1 MEKSFISFFIL
12 LFILLFPGFIQ
23 GQTKTED
30 VVYLKNG
37 NIVRGTITEQTLNQS
52 VKIETKD
59 KSLFVFSMEEID
71 KITRESIATPRK
83 TATKPT
89 TPSLS
94 DTISIVKNRLFY
106 QHGIRLSHRELKLVL
121 RSNPEAYSHYKTANG
136 YSTAANVFM
145 VIGATTVLGGVLVKD
160 MATKLILCGSGLGIE
175 LIGVLISTGYRPNM
189 RMAVKTYNKGLKD
202 TKQTTASVRIGLTN
216 YGMGITVGF

>member
-1 MEKSFISFFIL
+1 
-12 LFILLFPGFIQ
+12 
-23 GQTKTED
+23 
-30 VVYLKNG
+30 
-37 NIVRGTITEQTLNQS
+37 
-52 VKIETKD
+52 
-59 KSLFVFSMEEID
+59 
-71 KITRESIATPRK
+71 
-83 TATKPT
+83 
-89 TPSLS
+89 
-94 DTISIVKNRLFY
+94 
-106 QHGIRLSHRELKLVL
+106 
-121 RSNPEAYSHYKTANG
+121 
-136 YSTAANVFM
+136 M